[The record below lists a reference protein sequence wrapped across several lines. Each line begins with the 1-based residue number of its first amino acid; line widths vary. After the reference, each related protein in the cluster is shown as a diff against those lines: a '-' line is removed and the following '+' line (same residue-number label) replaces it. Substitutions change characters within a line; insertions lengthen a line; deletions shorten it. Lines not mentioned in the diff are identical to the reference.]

1 MSIIAT
7 IMNTATGLPIQKMKF
22 GRMPKPWISFNLE
35 SGELVTAERIDVGK
49 TSVQVRVGGASAAF
63 KDLRVREATLSDTAG
78 GAKIFA

>member
-7 IMNTATGLPIQKMKF
+7 IMNTATGRPIQKMTF

-49 TSVQVRVGGASAAF
+49 PAPGKFVAPFEGWITR
-63 KDLRVREATLSDTAG
+63 KTEA
-78 GAKIFA
+78 